1 MFLEQKTLVTISCR
15 FFKSHS
21 IFVLAIFLRPYM
33 IEVSKKIANSK
44 IEWRIKNLQLIVTN
58 LFLTNK
64 PQKTPWTAK
73 NTKKNQFSQLW
84 ELIETLVFHKDLK
97 PNSSP
102 RSAYSLYLWYPKNS
116 PKTPQ
121 KAPETRKISENQIS
135 HLLD

>member
-58 LFLTNK
+58 LFRTNN
-64 PQKTPWTAK
+64 PQNDPLNDQKYK
-73 NTKKNQFSQLW
+73 N
-84 ELIETLVFHKDLK
+84 
-97 PNSSP
+97 
-102 RSAYSLYLWYPKNS
+102 
-116 PKTPQ
+116 
-121 KAPETRKISENQIS
+121 
-135 HLLD
+135 